1 MIRVASLGVGG
12 EYDILVFVYLKY
24 LFCMMLDIIELVLDG
39 EGGSSGS
46 FAGYDDLVGCYVD
59 VPHNFRVDF

>member
-1 MIRVASLGVGG
+1 
-12 EYDILVFVYLKY
+12 
-24 LFCMMLDIIELVLDG
+24 MMLDIIELVLDG